1 MSSLRRSQANSII
14 KTNHGDSIRDSEL
27 QTHQIP
33 TDTITDRK
41 GTSGLIYHAPIYA
54 IIDKL
59 ITNKGSKVKRSVG
72 GHVTIRRTWCIFYG
86 PCRRQKTAGGQ
97 SATNASIRDQI
108 QQTSLT
114 LIKLSALS
122 FLILMGPSEAI
133 PKIRVPSLM
142 RLHCA
147 V

>member
-1 MSSLRRSQANSII
+1 VTSSLRRSQENSII
-14 KTNHGDSIRDSEL
+14 KTDHGDSIRDSEL
-27 QTHQIP
+27 QPHQIP

-41 GTSGLIYHAPIYA
+41 RISGLIHHAPIYA

-59 ITNKGSKVKRSVG
+59 MTNQGSKVKRSVG
-72 GHVTIRRTWCIFYG
+72 GRVTTRGTWCTFYG

-97 SATNASIRDQI
+97 SATNASPSEQI
-108 QQTSLT
+108 QQTSLAS
-114 LIKLSALS
+114 IKLSALS

-142 RLHCA
+142 R
-147 V
+147 